1 MRTSPLARSIVT
13 TAMSQGEPL
22 EEALDS
28 MFHMGAAAEEADP
41 WAFVQAPGVVASQA
55 VGSRLPTSGARAGP
69 PLMIHSQG
77 LNPWG
82 PSWGSPGSHSLAS
95 AWLI

>member
-1 MRTSPLARSIVT
+1 MHTSPLARSIVT

-22 EEALDS
+22 EQALDS
-28 MFHMGAAAEEADP
+28 MFHMGAAAEDADP

-55 VGSRLPTSGARAGP
+55 VGSRLPTSGARADP

-82 PSWGSPGSHSLAS
+82 SPGSHSLAS
-95 AWLI
+95 AWVGVF